1 MRRLIRF
8 QIGASWA
15 LLMVIAVVALLLGD
29 LPLFVSG
36 PLIAA
41 VVAAGAAG
49 LGAAAGALRLLERIA
64 TASGAIS
71 RGQLSER
78 VHRPPGP
85 LREVAEA
92 FNGMAAELQSRIE
105 SGARAR
111 NRLMAALN
119 SSIDAIVAVDREGRV
134 TFANSAAASLFA
146 KTEEEMEGNPFVWL
160 MASEQVVEALR
171 VSREESRRQSF
182 IIERPNRRYLSV
194 IVSPIVGGGAWS
206 SLVVMHDLTEMKR
219 LEKVR
224 RDFVANVSHELR
236 TPLAALKSVIETL
249 QGGAME
255 DRDLARDFLSR
266 ADSEVDRL
274 VQMVEE
280 LLELSRIESGEVPM
294 TLGPV
299 DMGAIVSSAAERLRP
314 QAVRQGLVLT
324 VTVPAG
330 LPAVTGDAVRLER
343 AVVNLIQNSLKFTP
357 AGGRVD
363 VEARLDNGSL
373 SVTVSDTGVGIEPED
388 LPRIFER
395 FYKGD
400 RARGGAGSG
409 LGLAVVKHT
418 AEAHGGG
425 VRAESEPGKGS
436 RFTLSLPLEHRPPAG
451 GGTAPPG

>member
-15 LLMVIAVVALLLGD
+15 VVTVVAVVSLLLGD

-36 PLIAA
+36 LLIA
-41 VVAAGAAG
+41 VALLAGAAG
-49 LGAAAGALRLLERIA
+49 LGTAAGALRLLDRIA
-64 TASGAIS
+64 TASRAIS

-78 VHRPPGP
+78 VQRPPRP

-92 FNGMAAELQSRIE
+92 FNSMAAELQSRIE
-105 SGARAR
+105 SGTRAR

-146 KTEEEMEGNPFVWL
+146 KSEEEMEGNPFVWL

-171 VSREESRRQSF
+171 VSREESRRQSL

-219 LEKVR
+219 LEQVR

-236 TPLAALKSVIETL
+236 TPLAALKSVVETL
-249 QGGAME
+249 RGGAMD
-255 DRDLARDFLSR
+255 DRDLARDFLSK

-314 QAVRQGLVLT
+314 QAERQGLVLT

-418 AEAHGGG
+418 AEAHGGA

-436 RFTLSLPLEHRPPAG
+436 RFTLSLPLEPRPPAR
-451 GGTAPPG
+451 GGTASSG